1 MMKMTLFHNENSP
14 FYTLKIDSALSWD
27 AIDAIRD
34 YSISDIY
41 LYPEQKTI
49 NKFRKKRII
58 NAINNLK
65 PKFKEIIIMYEIN
78 GLSYDEISK
87 KLDIPI
93 GTVKS
98 RLYNAKQI
106 LAEELSDLI

>member
-1 MMKMTLFHNENSP
+1 
-14 FYTLKIDSALSWD
+14 
-27 AIDAIRD
+27 
-34 YSISDIY
+34 
-41 LYPEQKTI
+41 
-49 NKFRKKRII
+49 
-58 NAINNLK
+58 
-65 PKFKEIIIMYEIN
+65 MYEIN

-106 LAEELSDLI
+106 LAEELSDLL